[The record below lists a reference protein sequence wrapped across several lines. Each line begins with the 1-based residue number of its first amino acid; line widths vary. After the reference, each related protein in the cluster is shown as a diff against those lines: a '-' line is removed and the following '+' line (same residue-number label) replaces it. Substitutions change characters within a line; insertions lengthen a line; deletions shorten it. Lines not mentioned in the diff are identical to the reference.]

1 MKAVERSVTP
11 DVRQRYAQ
19 RLAHRCFIRF
29 HMSLILIAVVGSGV
43 LTSKG
48 LLELGMHSLRLRYPL
63 GVLASYL
70 VFLLLVRIW
79 IWYVSIA
86 AAKTSLGGFDLGGNI
101 DLDCGGSSPAGGGG
115 FSGFGG
121 GDSGGAGASS
131 SWDGE
136 GAVAPSSSSG
146 WLPKL
151 DFDCDLDDGWW
162 ILLLLAVLVFA
173 ILGAGGYL
181 IYAAPHTLP
190 DAAAQ
195 VLLAGTL
202 TRISKQPEDSWM
214 TGVIRSTCIPF
225 AVVLILASVLGWEA
239 HRHCPA
245 AARLIDAFRCSTL

>member
-1 MKAVERSVTP
+1 MKAADRSVTP
-11 DVRQRYAQ
+11 DVRQRCAR
-19 RLAHRCFIRF
+19 RLAHTCFIRF
-29 HMSLILIAVVGSGV
+29 HMSLILTAVIASGV

-48 LLELGMHSLRLRYPL
+48 LLELGMHSMRVRYPL

-86 AAKTSLGGFDLGGNI
+86 AVKTSLDGLDLDGNI
-101 DLDCGGSSPAGGGG
+101 DVDFGGGSPGGGGG
-115 FSGFGG
+115 FGGFGG
-121 GDSGGAGASS
+121 GDSGGAGASN
-131 SWDGE
+131 SWEGE
-136 GAVAPSSSSG
+136 APAPSSTSG

-162 ILLLLAVLVFA
+162 ILLLLAALVFA

-181 IYAAPHTLP
+181 IYAAPHILP

-195 VLLAGTL
+195 VVLATTL

-225 AVVLILASVLGWEA
+225 AVVLLLASVLGWEA

-245 AARLIDAFRCSTL
+245 AARLIDVFRCGTL

>member
-1 MKAVERSVTP
+1 MKAVDRAVPP
-11 DVRQRYAQ
+11 DVRQRYAR
-19 RLAHRCFIRF
+19 RLAHTCFIRF
-29 HMSLILIAVVGSGV
+29 HMSLILTAVIASGV

-48 LLELGMHSLRLRYPL
+48 LLEPGLFSMRVRYPL
-63 GVLASYL
+63 GVLTSYL

-86 AAKTSLGGFDLGGNI
+86 AVKTTLDGLDPGGNI
-101 DLDCGGSSPAGGGG
+101 DVNFGGGSPGSGGG

-121 GDSGGAGASS
+121 GDSGGGGASS
-131 SWDGE
+131 SWE
-136 GAVAPSSSSG
+136 GDVPVAPPSSSG

-162 ILLLLAVLVFA
+162 ILVLLAVLVFA

-181 IYAAPHTLP
+181 IYAAPHILP

-195 VLLAGTL
+195 ALLATTL

-225 AVVLILASVLGWEA
+225 AVVLLLASVLGWEA
-239 HRHCPA
+239 HHHCPA
-245 AARLIDAFRCSTL
+245 AARLVDVFRCGTL

>member
-1 MKAVERSVTP
+1 MKAVDGSVTP
-11 DVRQRYAQ
+11 DVRQRYAR
-19 RLAHRCFIRF
+19 RLAHTCFIRF
-29 HMSLILIAVVGSGV
+29 HMSLILATVVASGV

-70 VFLLLVRIW
+70 VFLLVVRIW

-86 AAKTSLGGFDLGGNI
+86 AAKFSLGSFH
-101 DLDCGGSSPAGGGG
+101 GGSDIDVNFGGGSPGAGGG

-131 SWDGE
+131 SWDAE
-136 GAVAPSSSSG
+136 TPTAPSTSSG

-162 ILLLLAVLVFA
+162 IFLLLAVLVFA

-181 IYAAPHTLP
+181 IYAAPHILP

-202 TRISKQPEDSWM
+202 TRISKQPEDGWM
-214 TGVIRSTCIPF
+214 TGVIRSTCVPF
-225 AVVLILASVLGWEA
+225 VVVLILASVLGWEA

-245 AARLIDAFRCSTL
+245 AARLVDVFRCSTL